1 MALGM
6 IGMGFYSFVNWA
18 FISDVIDY
26 HEYLTSLR
34 EDATVYSIV
43 SMSRKVG
50 QAVAGGIGG
59 FAIAAVGYDAT
70 VGTQPQEVLN
80 GIHML
85 GTLVPGVLYAIVA
98 FILFMYPLNKKNTIQ
113 LAADL
118 EAKRN
123 ANG

>member
-1 MALGM
+1 
-6 IGMGFYSFVNWA
+6 MGFYSFVNWA

-26 HEYLTSLR
+26 HEYKTSLR

-70 VGTQPQEVLN
+70 LGTQPQEVLN

-85 GTLVPGVLYAIVA
+85 GTLVPGILYGLVA
-98 FILFMYPLNKKNTIQ
+98 LILFMYPLNKKRTNQ
-113 LAADL
+113 LAVDL
-118 EAKRN
+118 AAKREFN
-123 ANG
+123 K